1 MGIGGGGVSTGGGQ
15 GGASNFDVGLFNQA
29 VGQNVQELHN
39 RYQQL
44 GLGIPS
50 TSGPGG
56 GDPDRAAAAGQSLT
70 YGGPSTMEQQD
81 VANQQNVLQALI
93 GQQQAANASN
103 PFAPG
108 SPANLGAAANQSAA
122 SSFGA
127 LNAGVGALGA
137 LK

>member
-1 MGIGGGGVSTGGGQ
+1 MGGIGGGGVNTGGGT
-15 GGASNFDVGLFNQA
+15 GGASGFDTGLFNQA
-29 VGQNVQELHN
+29 VGQNIQEIQN

-50 TSGPGG
+50 
-56 GDPDRAAAAGQSLT
+56 GDPAQAAQAGMSLT
-70 YGGPSTMEQQD
+70 RAGPSTMEQQD

-93 GQQQAANASN
+93 GQQQAANAGN
-103 PFAPG
+103 AFAPG
-108 SPANLGAAANQSAA
+108 SPANLGLAANQSAA
-122 SSFGA
+122 SQFGA

>member
-1 MGIGGGGVSTGGGQ
+1 MGFGGGGGGGGVNTGGGQ

-29 VGQNVQELHN
+29 VGQNIQELQN

-44 GLGIPS
+44 GIGIPS
-50 TSGPGG
+50 
-56 GDPDRAAAAGQSLT
+56 GDPAQAARTGTSLVRA
-70 YGGPSTMEQQD
+70 GPSTMEQQD